1 VRSMVAHLPAERLTD
16 RITGS
21 TIETARRRTATA
33 ITVFFKGV
41 SLLAYRL
48 RREGFLGP

>member
-1 VRSMVAHLPAERLTD
+1 MVTHLPAERLTD
-16 RITGS
+16 RTTGS

-33 ITVFFKGV
+33 ITVFFKGI
-41 SLLAYRL
+41 SLLLNSL